1 MEIRHAT
8 HPEQLAALDTDRLRE
23 RFLVEDLFVAG
34 EVRLVYTHEDRIVLG
49 GATPLPGQ
57 ALTLEPADALRT
69 ATFLARR
76 ELAVVVVRGSGSVV
90 VDGTEHE
97 LGTRDCVY
105 VGQGASDVRFEAAE
119 EGTRFYLFST
129 PSHAAHPTAVARYA
143 EVDAL
148 ALGEQAT
155 SNVREIRKFVHA
167 DGIRSSQLVL
177 GMTTL
182 APGSVWNTMPPHTHD
197 RRTEAYLY
205 FDLPDEHRVV
215 HLMGEPSAT
224 RNLVVRNEEV
234 VISPS
239 WSVHS
244 GAGTHAYSFVWAMG
258 GENQAYDDVEP
269 VPVTDLR

>member
-1 MEIRHAT
+1 MEIRYAT
-8 HPEQLAALDTDRLRE
+8 HPAQLASLDTEQLRARY
-23 RFLVEDLFVAG
+23 LVEGLFAAG
-34 EVRLVYTHEDRIVLG
+34 EVRTVYSHDDRIIVG
-49 GATPLPGQ
+49 GAAPVPGQ
-57 ALTLEPADALRT
+57 PLSLESADALRSS
-69 ATFLARR
+69 TFLARR
-76 ELAVVVVRGSGSVV
+76 ELAVIVVRGSGSVV
-90 VDGTEHE
+90 VDGTSHK
-97 LGTRDCVY
+97 LGARDCVY
-105 VGQGASDVRFEAAE
+105 VGRGAADVSFEASE
-119 EGTRFYLFST
+119 ESTHFYLFST
-129 PSHAAHPTAVARYA
+129 PSHASHPTAVARFD

-148 ALGEQAT
+148 HLGDQAT
-155 SNVREIRKFVHA
+155 SNVRQIRKFVHA
-167 DGIRSSQLVL
+167 DGIQSSQLVL

-205 FDLPDEHRVV
+205 FDLPEEHRVV
-215 HLMGEPSAT
+215 HLMGEPHAT

-269 VPVTDLR
+269 VAVTDLR

>member
-1 MEIRHAT
+1 MEIRYPH
-8 HPEQLAALDTDRLRE
+8 HPTRVPALDTGQLRASY
-23 RFLVEDLFVAG
+23 LVEGLFVAG
-34 EVRLVYTHEDRIVLG
+34 EVRTVYSHEDRIIVG
-49 GATPLPGQ
+49 GAFPLPGEPL
-57 ALTLEPADALRT
+57 ALESADALRSS
-69 ATFLARR
+69 TFLARR
-76 ELAVVVVRGSGSVV
+76 ELAVIVVRGSGNVV
-90 VDGTEHE
+90 VDGTSHK
-97 LGTRDCVY
+97 LDTRDCVY
-105 VGQGASDVRFEAAE
+105 VGTGAVDVSFEAASDD
-119 EGTRFYLFST
+119 THFYLFST
-129 PSHAAHPTAVARYA
+129 PSHASHPTAIARFD

-148 ALGEQAT
+148 HLGDQST
-155 SNVREIRKFVHA
+155 SNVRTIRKFVHA
-167 DGIRSSQLVL
+167 DGIQSSQLVL

-205 FDLPDEHRVV
+205 FDLPAEHRVL
-215 HLMGEPSAT
+215 HIMGEPDAT

-269 VPVTDLR
+269 VAVTDLR

>member
-49 GATPLPGQ
+49 GAAPLPGQ
-57 ALTLEPADALRT
+57 PLTLEPADALRT

-76 ELAVVVVRGSGSVV
+76 ELAVVVVRGSGGVV
-90 VDGTEHE
+90 VDGTKHE
-97 LGTRDCVY
+97 LGARDCVY

-119 EGTRFYLFST
+119 EDTRFYLFST